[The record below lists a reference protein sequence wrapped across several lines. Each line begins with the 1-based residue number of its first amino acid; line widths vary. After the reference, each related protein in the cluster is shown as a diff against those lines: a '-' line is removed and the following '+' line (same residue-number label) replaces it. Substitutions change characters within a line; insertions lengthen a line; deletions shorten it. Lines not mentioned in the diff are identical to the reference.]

1 MLMILCLTILAY
13 AIMGKSFGPLLEKL
27 NNVDWRRK
35 INDLTD
41 TVKRYSLRVGRVAA
55 KPVLQFWY
63 VLRDSETTTT
73 EKALIYGAIAYTV
86 MPASLIPRR
95 IFGLLGILDEGA
107 AILYVYKK
115 VKSKITP
122 EINAKVDA
130 ALDRWFTEYARY
142 EVVG

>member
-41 TVKRYSLRVGRVAA
+41 TLKRYSLRVGRVAA

-63 VLRDSETTTT
+63 VLHDAETTTT

-107 AILYVYKK
+107 AVLYVYKK

-130 ALDRWFTEYARY
+130 TLDRWFTEYARY
-142 EVVG
+142 EVVE

>member
-1 MLMILCLTILAY
+1 MLTIICLTILAY

-41 TVKRYSLRVGRVAA
+41 MVKRYSLRVGRVAA

-63 VLRDSETTTT
+63 VLSDAKTTTT

-107 AILYVYKK
+107 AVLFVYKK

-122 EINAKVDA
+122 KINAKVEA
-130 ALDRWFTEYARY
+130 TLDRWFTEYARY
-142 EVVG
+142 EVVE

>member
-1 MLMILCLTILAY
+1 MLMIICLTILAY
-13 AIMGKSFGPLLEKL
+13 AIMGKSFGPLLDKL

-41 TVKRYSLRVGRVAA
+41 TIKRYSLRVGRVAA

-63 VLRDSETTTT
+63 VLCDAETTTT
-73 EKALIYGAIAYTV
+73 EKALIYGAIAYTI
-86 MPASLIPRR
+86 MPVSLIPRR

-107 AILYVYKK
+107 SVLYVYKK

-122 EINAKVDA
+122 EINAKVGA
-130 ALDRWFTEYARY
+130 LLDRWFTEYARY
-142 EVVG
+142 EVVE